1 MESEG
6 DWFKIAVKDQQT
18 AYVANWVV
26 SKNNSQGTTS
36 QNNTSQVAERKQGT
50 LKGLTIVPM
59 PVMAVMTVVL
69 PAFVEPTKKILILL
83 QQKCSVPNY
92 RLPVQMLS

>member
-1 MESEG
+1 MSRLFILGQLREYFYSSNVVVIADAGHTYPIVESEG

-50 LKGLTIVPM
+50 LKGLTDR
-59 PVMAVMTVVL
+59 AG
-69 PAFVEPTKKILILL
+69 
-83 QQKCSVPNY
+83 CRSW
-92 RLPVQMLS
+92 R